1 VSTRS
6 AFELKSM
13 YPINRRFCEL
23 CMALQIVAHDEGSK
37 EFYER
42 LRGRVLELI
51 DNYFELTDGVLRVE
65 RFRNQGPAWSLN
77 NELTAKGAKTGLL
90 TKDTA
95 ELAVYRLLGFVHSPT
110 GWVQLPRVVRG
121 EPQDGA
127 RARHRAGFAAVPH
140 RVRERILELWESAP
154 HLLRNYAEDAIGYL
168 RRERADPLP
177 EPPWSLP
184 YEFDDGHDLILEFLS
199 RAKDAKAAVTV
210 AAVNSYITASIGRQI
225 FLRLLLRGVGV
236 RFLLFDFI
244 HGDAEH
250 VARMVRRSADTIC
263 VFGHDTIEALL
274 RLREEARAAGKL
286 ANLDVRLL
294 DHDLEGRWYLVDPLE
309 GGCGFV
315 VPRASNRPDS
325 GVAGGR
331 VIDQND
337 LARHVEQVNRACSRA
352 QKLDDWLPAYDAWKS
367 SRVNQAA
374 IGLR

>member
-1 VSTRS
+1 
-6 AFELKSM
+6 M

-23 CMALQIVAHDEGSK
+23 CVALDIVAHDEGSK

-51 DNYFELTDGVLRVE
+51 DNSYELNGVLRVE
-65 RFRNQGPAWSLN
+65 RLRNQGPAWSLN

-95 ELAVYRLLGFVHSPT
+95 ELAVYRLLGFVHSPA
-110 GWVQLPRVVRG
+110 GWVQLPRVARA
-121 EPQDGA
+121 EPEDGA
-127 RARHRAGFAAVPH
+127 RARHRDSFAVVPQ
-140 RVRERILELWESAP
+140 RVRDRILELWESAP

-168 RRERADPLP
+168 KRERADPLP

-199 RAKDAKAAVTV
+199 RAKEAKAAVTV

-225 FLRLLLRGVGV
+225 FLRLLLRGVRV

-250 VARMVRRSADTIC
+250 VARMVRRSADTLR
-263 VFGHDTIEALL
+263 VLTHDTVAALL
-274 RLREEARAAGKL
+274 RLREDARVAGKL
-286 ANLDVRLL
+286 ANLEVRLL

-315 VPRASNRPDS
+315 VPRASDAPDS
-325 GVAGGR
+325 GGAGSR

-337 LARHVEQVNRACSRA
+337 LARHVEQVNRSWSRA
-352 QKLDDWLPAYDAWKS
+352 QELDDWLPAYDAWKAS
-367 SRVNQAA
+367 PVNQAT